1 MHFCLQLRVNT
12 RRKSQDFK
20 YLDILTS
27 IGLNLD
33 LVSFRVAFLMRCK
46 SSWLTEMQLAFTI
59 ECNNNLPQI
68 PMTVKKLVR

>member
-1 MHFCLQLRVNT
+1 LTPSGGWLWCIFACSYVDT

-46 SSWLTEMQLAFTI
+46 SSWLTEMQLAFMI
-59 ECNNNLPQI
+59 ECNNNVP
-68 PMTVKKLVR
+68 